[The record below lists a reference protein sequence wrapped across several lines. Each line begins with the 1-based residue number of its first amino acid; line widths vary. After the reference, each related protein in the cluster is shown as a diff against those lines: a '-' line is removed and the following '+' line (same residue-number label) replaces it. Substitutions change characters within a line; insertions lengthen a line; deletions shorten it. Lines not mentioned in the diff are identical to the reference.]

1 MIIVLASKSPR
12 RRQLIESLGWPAE
25 CVDCNADEYVDPNL
39 PVSQVAEAIARKKA
53 AAVDTAALGSDR
65 MLVTADTIVALD
77 GQVLG
82 KPADR
87 DAAVAM
93 LRSLS
98 GRRHEVYTGVCL
110 VWQGRTTSFTERT
123 DVVFRPLTDSEIEHY
138 VDTCHPFDKAGA
150 YGIQEWI
157 GMVGISRIEGCYY
170 NVMGFPTARIY
181 TEILRLTSDE
191 S

>member
-12 RRQLIESLGWPAE
+12 RRQLIESLGWPTE
-25 CVDCNADEYVDPNL
+25 CIDCNADEHVDPAL
-39 PVSQVAEAIARKKA
+39 PVSRVAEAIACKKA

-77 GQVLG
+77 GMALG

-87 DAAVAM
+87 DAALAM

-110 VWQGRTTSFTERT
+110 VWQGSSIAFTERT
-123 DVVFRPLTDSEIEHY
+123 DVVFKPLSEAEIEHY
-138 VDTCHPFDKAGA
+138 VDTFRPYDKAGA

-157 GMVGISRIEGCYY
+157 GMVGVSRIEGCYY
-170 NVMGFPTARIY
+170 NVMGLPTARIY
-181 TEILRLTSDE
+181 TEILRMTSQGL
-191 S
+191 